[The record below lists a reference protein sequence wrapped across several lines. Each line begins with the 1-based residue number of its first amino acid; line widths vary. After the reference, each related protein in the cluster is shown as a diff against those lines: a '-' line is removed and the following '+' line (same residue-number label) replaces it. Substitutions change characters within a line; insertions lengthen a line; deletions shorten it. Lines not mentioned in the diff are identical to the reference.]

1 MSDETTNPA
10 AETAET
16 PNCKPN
22 AAQIQ
27 SLIACYNGKVDGFIE
42 KMLGLV
48 GNRPWNAWL
57 AKLNGWI
64 GTFLP
69 AVIAVSG
76 ALALI
81 AGIVSAIR
89 YELPFS
95 FVLIIVGSVLVGTLF
110 SIHLAPKALSLT
122 RSFIEK
128 GEADAIRPELLYINK
143 VVLGLG
149 GLVLAIFL
157 ILQFDSDAF
166 VGAIV
171 SLGVAVLAI
180 IVFSCP
186 AIVGVKADYPSNGV
200 EEAIAIL
207 LFPIKFLLALL
218 TLIVG
223 IATVALFV
231 VGVVKLFD
239 NGLEGATYLL
249 VAALMPFL
257 LPLAVYFIYLC
268 TAFLLDFYRALV
280 SIPRK
285 LDDVRK
291 TLEQSK

>member
-1 MSDETTNPA
+1 MSEETTNTA
-10 AETAET
+10 TETAGASD
-16 PNCKPN
+16 CKSTAVP
-22 AAQIQ
+22 IQ
-27 SLIACYNGKVDGFIE
+27 GMIACYNGKVDGFIE
-42 KMLGLV
+42 KILGIV
-48 GNRPWNAWL
+48 GDHPWDAWL

-69 AVIAVSG
+69 AVIAISG
-76 ALALI
+76 VLAFVTGL
-81 AGIVSAIR
+81 VSAIR
-89 YELPFS
+89 YDLPFS
-95 FVLIIVGSVLVGTLF
+95 FVLAIVGILVGTLF

-157 ILQFDSDAF
+157 VLQFNADAF
-166 VGAIV
+166 IGAIV
-171 SLGVAVLAI
+171 SLVVAALAI
-180 IVFSCP
+180 IVCSCP
-186 AIVGVKADYPSNGV
+186 AIVGVKADYPTNGV

-207 LFPIKFLLALL
+207 LFPVKFLLALL

-223 IATVALFV
+223 VATVALFV
-231 VGVVKLFD
+231 VGVVNLFD
-239 NGLEGATYLL
+239 NGIEGATYLL

-257 LPLAVYFIYLC
+257 LPLAVYFVYLC

-291 TLEQSK
+291 ALEQSK